1 MIDKY
6 TEMKFSYT
14 YNYAGYIRKKIF
26 DNDPE
31 DEILE
36 LIDPDIEKLI
46 KPDKETILHDYIQWV
61 IEDEIEYLGRKIGP
75 IDDWEELLRDYNV
88 SFSKRDIEEGEDDFY
103 EYCEYLENQIKEN
116 VVKKITNETFQLLF
130 SDRMFC
136 LKFNQLISEIVKD
149 YSKENFPDYLERD
162 GVLKRCTY
170 FHTWV
175 QRAVFL
181 RDRGC
186 CAVCLKD
193 LTGLLKTNFD
203 KAIDHIVPLNL
214 GGNNDITNLQ
224 LICQEC
230 NLDKLGHT
238 IKTSEHYPMY
248 F

>member
-1 MIDKY
+1 MIDRY

-14 YNYAGYIRKKIF
+14 YNYAGYIRKRIF
-26 DNDPE
+26 DNNPE

-36 LIDPDIEKLI
+36 VIDFDFEKLL
-46 KPDKETILHDYIQWV
+46 KPDKETTLHDFIQLV

-75 IDDWEELLRDYNV
+75 INDWEELLKDYNV
-88 SFSKRDIEEGEDDFY
+88 PFSKNDIDDEEDD
-103 EYCEYLENQIKEN
+103 YCDYLENKIKDN
-116 VVKKITNETFQLLF
+116 VVKKITDETFQLLF

-136 LKFNQLISEIVKD
+136 LKFNQLISEKVKE
-149 YSKENFPDYLERD
+149 YSKEDFPDYFERD

-170 FHTWV
+170 FPTWV

-193 LTGLLKTNFD
+193 LTGLLKTDFD

-214 GGNNDITNLQ
+214 SGNNDITNLQ
-224 LICQEC
+224 LICQDC

-238 IKTSEHYPMY
+238 VKTSEHYPTY